1 LEILQITMIVDLR
14 SDTVT
19 KPTPAMHQA
28 MMQAEVGDDVFGED
42 PSVIN
47 LEKKCA
53 ALLGMDA
60 AVFCPSGTMTNQI
73 GIKINTQPYDEV
85 ICYKGSHIYKYEGGG
100 VAGNSLASVRLLEG
114 DRGRITVKEIEANI
128 NNVNDVHLP
137 ISSVVSLE
145 NTVVRE
151 AGSYYTLNQIK
162 TISEFARSKNLKMHL
177 DGARLFNALVETGD
191 VAKEYG
197 QYFDTISICLSKGLG
212 APVGSV
218 LVCKKELEP
227 KARRMRKAFGG
238 GMRQS
243 GFLAAAASYALDNHI
258 TRLKEDHT
266 RARVLGKELSQLSW
280 IKSVMPVDTNIVIF
294 SVVDSTTPEN
304 ILAQLNNEEVKAI
317 KFGPQEIRLVTHLD
331 FDDKMLEKAVKVLTK
346 IKV

>member
-1 LEILQITMIVDLR
+1 
-14 SDTVT
+14 
-19 KPTPAMHQA
+19 MHQA

-42 PSVIN
+42 PSVN
-47 LEKKCA
+47 RLESKCA
-53 ALLGMDA
+53 NLMGMDA

-114 DRGRITVKEIEANI
+114 DRGRISVNEIEQNI
-128 NNVNDVHLP
+128 NNINDAHLP
-137 ISSVVSLE
+137 VTAVVSLE

-151 AGSYYTLNQIK
+151 AGSYYSLEQIK
-162 TISEFARSKNLKMHL
+162 SISTFARSKGLKMHL

-191 VAKEYG
+191 SANVYG

-238 GMRQS
+238 GMRQA
-243 GFLAAAASYALDNHI
+243 GFLAAAGIYALDHHI
-258 TRLKEDHT
+258 TRLKEDHA
-266 RARVLGKELSQLSW
+266 RAKILGQELSRLPW
-280 IKSVMPVDTNIVIF
+280 VRSVMPVDTNIVIF
-294 SVVDSTTPEN
+294 SVTPATTPEQVLARLAEHN
-304 ILAQLNNEEVKAI
+304 IKAI

-331 FDDKMLEKAVKVLTK
+331 FNDAMLEKAVSVVKKLSL
-346 IKV
+346 

>member
-1 LEILQITMIVDLR
+1 
-14 SDTVT
+14 
-19 KPTPAMHQA
+19 MHQT

-114 DRGRITVKEIEANI
+114 DRGRITVKEIETNI

-162 TISEFARSKNLKMHL
+162 TISEFARSKNLQMHL

-191 VAKEYG
+191 NAEEYG
-197 QYFDTISICLSKGLG
+197 KYFDSVSICLSKGLG

-238 GMRQS
+238 GMRQA

-258 TRLKEDHT
+258 TRLKEDHK
-266 RARVLGKELSQLSW
+266 RARNWVKNSVKISW

-294 SVVDSTTPEN
+294 SVADAVTPEQVLSK
-304 ILAQLNNEEVKAI
+304 LAEQQIKAI
-317 KFGPQEIRLVTHLD
+317 KFGDKEIRLVTHLD
-331 FDDKMLEKAVKVLTK
+331 FDDQMLDKTLEEFKKLSL
-346 IKV
+346 

>member
-1 LEILQITMIVDLR
+1 MIVDLR

-191 VAKEYG
+191 KAVDYG
-197 QYFDTISICLSKGLG
+197 KYFDSVSICLSKGLG

-218 LVCKKELEP
+218 LVCKKELES

-238 GMRQS
+238 GMRQA

-266 RARVLGKELSQLSW
+266 RARVLGKELSQLGW

-294 SVVDSTTPEN
+294 SVVDATTPEN
-304 ILAQLNNEEVKAI
+304 ILAQLNNDQVKAI

-331 FDDKMLEKAVKVLTK
+331 FDDKMLDKTIQVFKK